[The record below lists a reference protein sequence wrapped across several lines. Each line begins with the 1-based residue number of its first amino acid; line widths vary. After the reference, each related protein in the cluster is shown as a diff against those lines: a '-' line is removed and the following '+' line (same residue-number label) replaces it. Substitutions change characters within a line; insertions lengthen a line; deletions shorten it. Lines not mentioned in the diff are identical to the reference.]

1 MVDLIVRVIDSLILI
16 IHLVIEDLVWIK
28 DYLQSVT
35 NSECLVF
42 FGIMFVYLYLYK
54 FVMRNLSRILGYIF
68 SGFDAD
74 YIEEIRLYELIKNH
88 TVQYCREYAEGYI
101 EGYDK
106 YKKENTWRKWLP
118 WNWF

>member
-35 NSECLVF
+35 NSECLIF
-42 FGIMFVYLYLYK
+42 FVIMLGYLYLYK
-54 FVMRNLSRILGYIF
+54 FFMRNLSSLLGWIF
-68 SGFDAD
+68 SGFNAD
-74 YIEEIRLYELIKNH
+74 YLEEIRLYELIKNH
-88 TVQYCREYAEGYI
+88 PIQYCREYAAGYI
-101 EGYDK
+101 EGYDE